1 MRAGWTRE
9 RERERE
15 GSGFFFGRFVRPSTS
30 RRRNPPPDPD
40 LSSHVFLPLCILSR
54 SPRTSNHSPSRLE
67 DLGHGVGA
75 SLLELLCWRERGGK
89 RTPTALDALKFAHSS
104 LWRALFGRQA
114 KDLEQSN
121 TVSGSVSFSLFRFRF
136 FLSFYREETEQ
147 AGEDGERGV
156 DRKERERGRPRSEKK
171 RGAEKGKKRKKA
183 RNSKQLGPKKLKKK
197 QAEDEYMISD
207 FDLPLLKF
215 VSVPKDFHGLNCA
228 AFAAGAV
235 RGALAAAGFPA
246 RVTAHFVPVKGGDP
260 RKPKT
265 TILIKFDASVMARE
279 AG

>member
-1 MRAGWTRE
+1 MDERE

-136 FLSFYREETEQ
+136 FLSLYREETEQ

-183 RNSKQLGPKKLKKK
+183 RNSKQLGPK
-197 QAEDEYMISD
+197 
-207 FDLPLLKF
+207 
-215 VSVPKDFHGLNCA
+215 N
-228 AFAAGAV
+228 
-235 RGALAAAGFPA
+235 
-246 RVTAHFVPVKGGDP
+246 
-260 RKPKT
+260 
-265 TILIKFDASVMARE
+265 
-279 AG
+279 

>member
-1 MRAGWTRE
+1 MISDGSKTLALSPHENFISSTSRRSRSSSRRSCSTTRRACRISGSWSGGEGRMDE

-197 QAEDEYMISD
+197 
-207 FDLPLLKF
+207 
-215 VSVPKDFHGLNCA
+215 N
-228 AFAAGAV
+228 
-235 RGALAAAGFPA
+235 R
-246 RVTAHFVPVKGGDP
+246 P
-260 RKPKT
+260 RT
-265 TILIKFDASVMARE
+265 ST
-279 AG
+279 

>member
-1 MRAGWTRE
+1 MH
-9 RERERE
+9 
-15 GSGFFFGRFVRPSTS
+15 SLDHRPSSSSTLA
-30 RRRNPPPDPD
+30 DPD
-40 LSSHVFLPLCILSR
+40 SLSSLLTPKKKYHPTATTI
-54 SPRTSNHSPSRLE
+54 RLE

-114 KDLEQSN
+114 RDLEQCN
-121 TVSGSVSFSLFRFRF
+121 TVRSRSLFF
-136 FLSFYREETEQ
+136 FLLFCLSFPPLFLCSEEGEQREEREERAETE
-147 AGEDGERGV
+147 ESE
-156 DRKERERGRPRSEKK
+156 KEEREARK
-171 RGAEKGKKRKKA
+171 RERKKKTP
-183 RNSKQLGPKKLKKK
+183 KQTKKTLGFSQKKK
-197 QAEDEYMISD
+197 KKNSTQAEDEYMISD

-215 VSVPKDFHGLNCA
+215 VSVPRDFRGLNCA

-246 RVTAHFVPVKGGDP
+246 RVTAHFVPVKGADP
-260 RKPKT
+260 RRPRT

-279 AG
+279 AGRWAG